1 MEKKFNEIVFK
12 TGGTTSDGKGVV
24 KTFENLK
31 RECLDINEELK
42 FENGLKFI
50 TTTTDEHLFGFTFFR
65 MLPDVCG
72 FDRYEARINYPEDIN
87 IDNAVL
93 VTTPSFLEAMRKF
106 NAKPAVNPKVIIAAG
121 ARLEDTTF
129 EYALTIAERV
139 IEIYGSTE
147 TGVIAYRTSPY
158 EKGLRIFKGIK
169 IVETADSYTTIETA
183 YSKVSP
189 VIIQDRI
196 KSLKDMLEELFT
208 FTKLKNASFQLELS
222 KCCIN
227 QMVKDTI
234 FSYYDEWMEKEIQPH
249 ISITDTLL
257 YMKGNEQA
265 IRRVLQNIIKN
276 GLDHGEKEVDISL
289 QEMEQK
295 IVIEIKNKVYHPE
308 NIDITQVFT
317 QFYKADMARSKTSSG
332 LGLSIAKE
340 FVLQMQGE
348 ISARIE
354 EEKFCVCIQFD
365 KI

>member
-1 MEKKFNEIVFK
+1 MTDERMLCMKWIIIGLCIVTALQAWMIGTYRRQMKNICRQLSFLMKKDSNMLLTGDVRIGGIGKLLDTLNDYLLVQRKKERYYQEKEK
-12 TGGTTSDGKGVV
+12 TIANTYTSLSHDIRTPLTSLDGYFQLLETSD
-24 KTFENLK
+24 T
-31 RECLDINEELK
+31 EEEQK
-42 FENGLKFI
+42 KYI
-50 TTTTDEHLFGFTFFR
+50 T
-65 MLPDVCG
+65 
-72 FDRYEARINYPEDIN
+72 
-87 IDNAVL
+87 
-93 VTTPSFLEAMRKF
+93 
-106 NAKPAVNPKVIIAAG
+106 
-121 ARLEDTTF
+121 
-129 EYALTIAERV
+129 
-139 IEIYGSTE
+139 
-147 TGVIAYRTSPY
+147 
-158 EKGLRIFKGIK
+158 
-169 IVETADSYTTIETA
+169 
-183 YSKVSP
+183 
-189 VIIQDRI
+189 IIQDRI

-289 QEMEQK
+289 QEVEQK

-354 EEKFCVCIQFD
+354 EKKFCVCIQFD

>member
-1 MEKKFNEIVFK
+1 MTDERMLCMKWIIIGLCIVTALQAWMIGTYRRQMKNICRQLSFLMKKDSNMLLTGDVRIGGIGKLLDTLNDYLLVQRKKERYYQEKEK
-12 TGGTTSDGKGVV
+12 TIANTYTSLSHDIRTPLTSLDGYFQLLETSD
-24 KTFENLK
+24 T
-31 RECLDINEELK
+31 EEEQK
-42 FENGLKFI
+42 KYI
-50 TTTTDEHLFGFTFFR
+50 T
-65 MLPDVCG
+65 
-72 FDRYEARINYPEDIN
+72 
-87 IDNAVL
+87 
-93 VTTPSFLEAMRKF
+93 
-106 NAKPAVNPKVIIAAG
+106 
-121 ARLEDTTF
+121 
-129 EYALTIAERV
+129 
-139 IEIYGSTE
+139 
-147 TGVIAYRTSPY
+147 
-158 EKGLRIFKGIK
+158 
-169 IVETADSYTTIETA
+169 
-183 YSKVSP
+183 
-189 VIIQDRI
+189 IIQDRI

-289 QEMEQK
+289 QEMGQK

-308 NIDITQVFT
+308 DIDITQVFT

>member
-1 MEKKFNEIVFK
+1 MTDERMLGMKWIIIGLCIVTALQAWMIGTYRRQMKNICRQLSFLMKKDSNMLLTGDVRIGGIGKLLDTLNDYLLIQRKKERYYQEKEK
-12 TGGTTSDGKGVV
+12 TIANTYTSLSHDIRTPLTSLDGYFQLLETSD
-24 KTFENLK
+24 T
-31 RECLDINEELK
+31 EEEQK
-42 FENGLKFI
+42 KYI
-50 TTTTDEHLFGFTFFR
+50 T
-65 MLPDVCG
+65 
-72 FDRYEARINYPEDIN
+72 
-87 IDNAVL
+87 
-93 VTTPSFLEAMRKF
+93 
-106 NAKPAVNPKVIIAAG
+106 
-121 ARLEDTTF
+121 
-129 EYALTIAERV
+129 
-139 IEIYGSTE
+139 
-147 TGVIAYRTSPY
+147 
-158 EKGLRIFKGIK
+158 
-169 IVETADSYTTIETA
+169 
-183 YSKVSP
+183 
-189 VIIQDRI
+189 IIQDRI

-234 FSYYDEWMEKEIQPH
+234 FSYYDEWMEKEIEPH

-308 NIDITQVFT
+308 DIDITQVFT

>member
-1 MEKKFNEIVFK
+1 MTDERILCMKWIIIGLCIVTALQAWMIGTYRRQMKNICRQLSFLMKKDSNMLLTGDVRIGGIGKLLDTLNDYLLVQRKKERYYQEKEK
-12 TGGTTSDGKGVV
+12 TIANTYTSLSHDIRTPLTSLDGYFQLLETSD
-24 KTFENLK
+24 T
-31 RECLDINEELK
+31 EEEQK
-42 FENGLKFI
+42 KYI
-50 TTTTDEHLFGFTFFR
+50 T
-65 MLPDVCG
+65 
-72 FDRYEARINYPEDIN
+72 
-87 IDNAVL
+87 
-93 VTTPSFLEAMRKF
+93 
-106 NAKPAVNPKVIIAAG
+106 
-121 ARLEDTTF
+121 
-129 EYALTIAERV
+129 
-139 IEIYGSTE
+139 
-147 TGVIAYRTSPY
+147 
-158 EKGLRIFKGIK
+158 
-169 IVETADSYTTIETA
+169 
-183 YSKVSP
+183 
-189 VIIQDRI
+189 IIQDRI

-289 QEMEQK
+289 QEMGQE

>member
-1 MEKKFNEIVFK
+1 MTDERMLCMKWIIIGLCIVTALQAWMIGMYRRQMKNICRQLSFLMKKDSNMLLTGDVRIGGIGKLLDTLNDYLLVQRKKERYYQEKEK
-12 TGGTTSDGKGVV
+12 TIANTYTSLSHDIRTPLTSLDGYFQLLETSD
-24 KTFENLK
+24 T
-31 RECLDINEELK
+31 EEEQK
-42 FENGLKFI
+42 KYI
-50 TTTTDEHLFGFTFFR
+50 T
-65 MLPDVCG
+65 
-72 FDRYEARINYPEDIN
+72 
-87 IDNAVL
+87 
-93 VTTPSFLEAMRKF
+93 
-106 NAKPAVNPKVIIAAG
+106 
-121 ARLEDTTF
+121 
-129 EYALTIAERV
+129 
-139 IEIYGSTE
+139 
-147 TGVIAYRTSPY
+147 
-158 EKGLRIFKGIK
+158 
-169 IVETADSYTTIETA
+169 
-183 YSKVSP
+183 
-189 VIIQDRI
+189 IIQDRI

-257 YMKGNEQA
+257 YMQGNEQA

-289 QEMEQK
+289 QEMGQK

-308 NIDITQVFT
+308 DIDITQVFT
-317 QFYKADMARSKTSSG
+317 QFYKADIARSKTSSG

-340 FVLQMQGE
+340 FVLQMHGE

-354 EEKFCVCIQFD
+354 EKKFCVCIQFD

>member
-1 MEKKFNEIVFK
+1 MTDERMLCMKWIIIGLCIVTALQAWMIGTYRRQMKNICRQLSFLMKKDSNMLLTGDVRIGGIGKLLDTLNDYLLVQRKKERYYQEKEK
-12 TGGTTSDGKGVV
+12 TIANTYTSLSHDIRTPLTSLDGYFQLLETSD
-24 KTFENLK
+24 T
-31 RECLDINEELK
+31 EEEQK
-42 FENGLKFI
+42 KYI
-50 TTTTDEHLFGFTFFR
+50 T
-65 MLPDVCG
+65 
-72 FDRYEARINYPEDIN
+72 
-87 IDNAVL
+87 
-93 VTTPSFLEAMRKF
+93 
-106 NAKPAVNPKVIIAAG
+106 
-121 ARLEDTTF
+121 
-129 EYALTIAERV
+129 
-139 IEIYGSTE
+139 
-147 TGVIAYRTSPY
+147 
-158 EKGLRIFKGIK
+158 
-169 IVETADSYTTIETA
+169 
-183 YSKVSP
+183 
-189 VIIQDRI
+189 IIQDRI

>member
-1 MEKKFNEIVFK
+1 MTDERMLGMKWIIIGLCIVTALQAWMIGTYRRQMKNICRQLSFLMKKDSNMLLTGDVRIGGIGKLLDTLNDYLLVQRKKERYYQEKEK
-12 TGGTTSDGKGVV
+12 TIANTYTSLSHDIRTPLTSLDGYFQLLETSD
-24 KTFENLK
+24 T
-31 RECLDINEELK
+31 EEEQK
-42 FENGLKFI
+42 KYI
-50 TTTTDEHLFGFTFFR
+50 T
-65 MLPDVCG
+65 
-72 FDRYEARINYPEDIN
+72 
-87 IDNAVL
+87 
-93 VTTPSFLEAMRKF
+93 
-106 NAKPAVNPKVIIAAG
+106 
-121 ARLEDTTF
+121 
-129 EYALTIAERV
+129 
-139 IEIYGSTE
+139 
-147 TGVIAYRTSPY
+147 
-158 EKGLRIFKGIK
+158 
-169 IVETADSYTTIETA
+169 
-183 YSKVSP
+183 
-189 VIIQDRI
+189 IIQDRI

-234 FSYYDEWMEKEIQPH
+234 FSYYDEWMEKEIEPH

-308 NIDITQVFT
+308 DIDITQVFT

-354 EEKFCVCIQFD
+354 EKKFCVCIQFD
-365 KI
+365 KL